1 VLLGVLA
8 GIGLIAW
15 GQQAW
20 RRKYQPSAYALAAVG
35 NGAILLSF
43 WASFALYHLLPSGVA
58 FAGMAMLVVWDGFD
72 CWQKDSPLLAAYALA
87 AGFLVPLLLSSGA
100 NHEIQLFS
108 YLLLLD
114 AAVALLAAA
123 KAWAWPLPVSAF
135 LTLIYGVAWA
145 GAYWDPAL
153 GLLTCA
159 FIFAFTLLFLLAAR
173 HSAAVQRSDDTLG
186 QAVQLTAVALPVLT
200 EFAAFILTQAA
211 LRPFDGTR
219 GPAWPAFLLAGIAGG
234 FFWFRDSG
242 DRPPITLYRHA
253 QAVAAL
259 ALATAA
265 IGLALH
271 GHALSMAWLIE
282 ALGLLG
288 LAAQRPSA
296 TALRGFGL
304 ACALLGVART
314 VAFNPYRGATVVA
327 NPRFATYLA
336 AIIVCGLV
344 AYLARRCA
352 ASAGD
357 EFEVAPLIRWRP
369 LALGMGLT
377 ASVLLW
383 LAVMLEITTW
393 WWGAALPGQLR
404 IYQVEAFRQG
414 SQFSY
419 SIWTMLFGAGLIL
432 TGFWRRLPT
441 LRWEGLVA
449 LALAIGKV
457 FVWDTADLSQ
467 GYRIACFLGLGA
479 LLLGIS
485 FVYQRDWLNLRRT
498 ESGD

>member
-1 VLLGVLA
+1 
-8 GIGLIAW
+8 
-15 GQQAW
+15 QT
-20 RRKYQPSAYALAAVG
+20 RAA
-35 NGAILLSF
+35 
-43 WASFALYHLLPSGVA
+43 H
-58 FAGMAMLVVWDGFD
+58 
-72 CWQKDSPLLAAYALA
+72 
-87 AGFLVPLLLSSGA
+87 
-100 NHEIQLFS
+100 
-108 YLLLLD
+108 
-114 AAVALLAAA
+114 
-123 KAWAWPLPVSAF
+123 
-135 LTLIYGVAWA
+135 
-145 GAYWDPAL
+145 
-153 GLLTCA
+153 
-159 FIFAFTLLFLLAAR
+159 R
-173 HSAAVQRSDDTLG
+173 
-186 QAVQLTAVALPVLT
+186 
-200 EFAAFILTQAA
+200 
-211 LRPFDGTR
+211 R
-219 GPAWPAFLLAGIAGG
+219 GPAGPDRVRRIHPHPGRPPSLRWHPRPRLAGVPPGRHRG
-234 FFWFRDSG
+234 RVLLVPRFWRSPSDHPLPARASRG
-242 DRPPITLYRHA
+242 RLGARHRRHRPRPARPC
-253 QAVAAL
+253 AL
-259 ALATAA
+259 D
-265 IGLALH
+265 GLAHRSL
-271 GHALSMAWLIE
+271 GS
-282 ALGLLG
+282 LGLGCAAPFRNRAARLRLG
-288 LAAQRPSA
+288 LRAA
-296 TALRGFGL
+296 RGR
-304 ACALLGVART
+304 A
-314 VAFNPYRGATVVA
+314 YRGLQ
-327 NPRFATYLA
+327 P
-336 AIIVCGLV
+336 
-344 AYLARRCA
+344 LARRCA